1 MAGMIRRLHRRKL
14 ARRALPESGLAVLNV
29 QVADY
34 RHLADEECTRF
45 LQSILIINILV
56 PGA

>member
-1 MAGMIRRLHRRKL
+1 MIRRLHRRKL
-14 ARRALPESGLAVLNV
+14 ARRALPESGLAVLNA

-34 RHLADEECTRF
+34 RHLADGERTRF